1 MNIISIRWMAFW
13 HTFTYNSFRR
23 KKNNVLDDF
32 NFWIFFFSWKY
43 NPIFLF
49 SIATRPGE
57 QWYRYCVDTWL
68 QEFIGFFFYFGADDF
83 VFFLCLQQLFVYI
96 FFPVK
101 SIISRKNFS
110 SFKNSLYVTDCVLCP
125 SYGIHT
131 WFYIIARANIFF
143 TEFFLFIYFG
153 TIFLFVCF

>member
-1 MNIISIRWMAFW
+1 MILIFG
-13 HTFTYNSFRR
+13 
-23 KKNNVLDDF
+23 
-32 NFWIFFFSWKY
+32 FFFSWKY

-68 QEFIGFFFYFGADDF
+68 QEFIGFFFLFWGGRLCFLSLFTAA
-83 VFFLCLQQLFVYI
+83 VCLHFFF
-96 FFPVK
+96 VK
-101 SIISRKNFS
+101 SISISRIFS
-110 SFKNSLYVTDCVLCP
+110 FFKNSLYVTDCVLCP

>member
-1 MNIISIRWMAFW
+1 MILIFGYFFFRENIIL
-13 HTFTYNSFRR
+13 Y
-23 KKNNVLDDF
+23 
-32 NFWIFFFSWKY
+32 
-43 NPIFLF
+43 FLF

-68 QEFIGFFFYFGADDF
+68 QEFIGFFFLFWGGRLCFLSLFTA
-83 VFFLCLQQLFVYI
+83 VVCLHFFF
-96 FFPVK
+96 VK
-101 SIISRKNFS
+101 SISISRIFS
-110 SFKNSLYVTDCVLCP
+110 FFKNSLYVTDCVLCP

>member
-68 QEFIGFFFYFGADDF
+68 QEFIGFFFLFWGGRLCFLSLFTAVVCLHFFSREINYFTEK
-83 VFFLCLQQLFVYI
+83 I
-96 FFPVK
+96 FFFQKFVVRYRLCFV
-101 SIISRKNFS
+101 SQLW
-110 SFKNSLYVTDCVLCP
+110 NSHMVLHNC
-125 SYGIHT
+125 
-131 WFYIIARANIFF
+131 AR
-143 TEFFLFIYFG
+143 
-153 TIFLFVCF
+153 